1 MAGKIIADTIETGA
15 GADIST
21 SYVVNGSAKAW
32 VNFNGTGTI
41 AARDSLNLSSLTDNA
56 GGDYTVTFSSA
67 LGNTDYAPT
76 GIPQIGITSS
86 DAALTSIMIRTGTN
100 AAGSAT
106 TMTTTANRILCKYV
120 STSNLNETD
129 SAVVTYKADGDL
141 A

>member
-41 AARDSLNLSSLTDNA
+41 AERDSLNLSSLTDN
-56 GGDYTVTFSSA
+56 GTGDYTVTMSNGMNNTNYCLSGASGDATNANQNFI
-67 LGNTDYAPT
+67 LGANLNYSV
-76 GIPQIGITSS
+76 GSCR
-86 DAALTSIMIRTGTN
+86 IRTGS
-100 AAGSAT
+100 GSGY
-106 TMTTTANRILCKYV
+106 NDNDFVNVL
-120 STSNLNETD
+120 LH
-129 SAVVTYKADGDL
+129 GDL